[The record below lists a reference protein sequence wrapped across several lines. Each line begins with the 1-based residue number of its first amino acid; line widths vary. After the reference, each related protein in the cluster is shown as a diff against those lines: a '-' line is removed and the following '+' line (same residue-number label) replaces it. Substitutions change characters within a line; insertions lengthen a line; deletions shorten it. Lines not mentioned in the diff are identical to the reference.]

1 MMDKKVFVEKMNV
14 IEKMW
19 GELRE
24 KEVAFGSM
32 FNTSNVEIPLNRDL
46 FYLIISTMETAVIGR
61 DLENLAWIFFE
72 YDGELSN
79 SCFINDEDG
88 SIIELKN
95 WEDVYDFLIEE
106 NENPIY
112 KGEYK
117 PEVIKDYGLDT
128 LNKLIG

>member
-24 KEVAFGSM
+24 KEDAFGTLL
-32 FNTSNVEIPLNRDL
+32 NTSNVEIPLNRDL
-46 FYLIISTMETAVIGR
+46 FYLVVSAMETAVIGR

-72 YDGELSN
+72 YDGRLPAD
-79 SCFINDEDG
+79 CFTNDEDG
-88 SIIELKN
+88 SAINIEN
-95 WEDVYDFLIEE
+95 WEDAYDFLIKE

-117 PEVIKDYGLDT
+117 PKITKIMDSIL
-128 LNKLIG
+128 LRN

>member
-32 FNTSNVEIPLNRDL
+32 FDTGIAKIPLNRDL
-46 FYLIISTMETAVIGR
+46 FYLIISAMETAVIGR

-72 YDGELSN
+72 YDGRLPVD
-79 SCFINDEDG
+79 CFINDEDG
-88 SIIELKN
+88 SSINMEN
-95 WEDVYDFLIEE
+95 WEDVYDFLVKE
-106 NENPIY
+106 NKNSIY
-112 KGEYK
+112 EGEYK
-117 PEVIKDYGLDT
+117 PEIIRDYGLNT
-128 LNKLIG
+128 LAKLIG